1 MRNTGRTRLACF
13 VLATLCA
20 PVAVAQDIG
29 IQESPPKPATE
40 RPGIQL
46 KPKNPL
52 QIAPPSNV
60 SVDSYLPS
68 FTELNEVQID
78 ERLSDCIALL
88 GDPAYAVREAATTQ
102 LLTGDFVRRQIYA
115 ALLRLE
121 LTGEQRYRLLTAVQD
136 KLLLTPRGAVGISV
150 DQRFRRENKIVVE
163 QLLPDLPARE
173 VLHIGDRITH
183 LHGEPLP
190 NWGAFVKEVQSRKPG
205 AKITVTVERIIS
217 GRRSNRRQIGIQE
230 PTFTTMDI
238 EIELGSAEM
247 LRDPISGKIQRTGEV
262 FQLLK
267 AEATE
272 VGGTFAPKPKQIRV
286 GD

>member
-29 IQESPPKPATE
+29 IQESPPKPAIKL
-40 RPGIQL
+40 PGIQL

-52 QIAPPSNV
+52 QIVPSPNV
-60 SVDSYLPS
+60 SVESYLPS
-68 FTELNEVQID
+68 ARELNEVQID
-78 ERLSDCIALL
+78 DRLSECIVLL
-88 GDPAYAVREAATTQ
+88 GDPAYAVREAATAQ

-136 KLLLTPRGAVGISV
+136 NLLLTPRGAVGISV
-150 DQRFRRENKIVVE
+150 NLRFRGEDKIVVE
-163 QLLPDLPARE
+163 QLLPDLPARD

-183 LHGEPLP
+183 LHGRPLP
-190 NWGAFVKEVQSRKPG
+190 NWRAFVKEVQTREPG

-217 GRRSNRRQIGIQE
+217 GRRASRRQIGFQE
-230 PTFTTMDI
+230 PTYTTMDI

-247 LRDPISGKIQRTGEV
+247 LRDPISGKVQRTGDV
-262 FQLLK
+262 FKRLK

-272 VGGTFAPKPKQIRV
+272 VGGTFAPKPKQIKLEQ
-286 GD
+286 